1 MKMIKQLSHE
11 IKHNIH
17 EAREKIEMAYKLRD
31 ADKAA
36 ADWYRQ
42 MAAAH
47 IEFNSTGHSAVAKLI
62 TEARAKM
69 EHNPMLPGMLA
80 VYDDMHAEV
89 MKDSAEVSA
98 MIQNYK

>member
-17 EAREKIEMAYKLRD
+17 EAREKIETAYKLRD
-31 ADKAA
+31 IDKAA

-47 IEFNSTGHSAVAKLI
+47 IDFNNAGHSAVAKLI

-98 MIQNYK
+98 MIQNFK

>member
-17 EAREKIEMAYKLRD
+17 EAREKIEIAYKLRD
-31 ADKAA
+31 TDKTA

>member
-1 MKMIKQLSHE
+1 MKMIKQLSEE

-31 ADKAA
+31 TDKAA

-47 IEFNSTGHSAVAKLI
+47 IDFNSAGHSAVARLI
-62 TEARAKM
+62 TEAKAKM
-69 EHNPMLPGMLA
+69 EHNPMLPGMIA
-80 VYDDMHAEV
+80 VYEDMHADIV
-89 MKDSAEVSA
+89 KDSAEVSA
-98 MIQNYK
+98 MIATYK